1 MNTWAAVGECIWGG
15 DEGGGVR
22 ALVVLSSVLL
32 CCCVVAYM
40 APLYTNSRR
49 RLPSCMSYTYVVH
62 IQIRHMRLRVRLEPI
77 NGCANWDDCL
87 RLFPRRHSCPS
98 SPLSSGLSRD
108 QLMKITTRVMGGTG
122 GGVFQ
127 VSGGGMVQTGPSPA
141 TARPGKQ
148 RRWAQL
154 YLRVAARV
162 CVCVHTQ
169 CYHWHGQ
176 V

>member
-1 MNTWAAVGECIWGG
+1 M
-15 DEGGGVR
+15 GGGR
-22 ALVVLSSVLL
+22 RRRGSRP
-32 CCCVVAYM
+32 CCVVK
-40 APLYTNSRR
+40 
-49 RLPSCMSYTYVVH
+49 CVVVLLRTWRPCTPIREEDFLRVCRTRTSMH

-98 SPLSSGLSRD
+98 SPLTSGLSRD

-169 CYHWHGQ
+169 CRHWHGQ